1 MTGCR
6 DLQSRLSQFAD
17 GDLADADRAAIESH
31 VAECAECRA
40 VLQDLERLRRA
51 AAALGPITPPDHVW
65 LEVAGQIQLEPGHS
79 VVAPARTGRGAARQW
94 LGLAAALVVIT
105 IGAYF
110 VVRQTPATP
119 APAAGNVQAAGS
131 VEAITEELALATQH
145 YDNAISQLETLV
157 KSDDGTLDPAMASIL
172 QQNIKTIDAAISESR
187 TALDQNP
194 NSEPARESLFDAL
207 RRKVGVLQATVTLMN
222 EMRKGDQAAAAE
234 AAAAFGKKS

>member
-1 MTGCR
+1 MTGC
-6 DLQSRLSQFAD
+6 QEIQARLSHFVD
-17 GDLADADRAAIESH
+17 GDLADVDRAAIEAH
-31 VAECAECRA
+31 VGECDACRG

-51 AAALGPITPPDHVW
+51 AATLGPIAPPDHVW
-65 LEVAGQIQLEPGHS
+65 LEVAGQVQIESGQ
-79 VVAPARTGRGAARQW
+79 AAAATKPRHTAALGQW

-105 IGAYF
+105 LGAYF
-110 VVRQTPATP
+110 VMRQSPTPP
-119 APAAGNVQAAGS
+119 ASPSGNVQASGS

-145 YDNAISQLETLV
+145 YENAITQLETLV
-157 KSDDGTLDPAMASIL
+157 KSGDGTLDPSMAAVL
-172 QQNIKTIDAAISESR
+172 QQNIKTIDTAIAESR

-194 NSEPARESLFDAL
+194 TSEPARESLFDAL